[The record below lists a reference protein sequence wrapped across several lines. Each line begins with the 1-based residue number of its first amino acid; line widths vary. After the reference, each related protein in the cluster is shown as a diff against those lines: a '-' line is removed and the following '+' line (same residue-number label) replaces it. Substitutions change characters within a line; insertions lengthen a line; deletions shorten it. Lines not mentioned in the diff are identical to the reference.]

1 MNYIHRM
8 TSPLKKPLLSIIIK
22 LGTRKEKARFTDP
35 PVLLG
40 GCARSGTTL
49 LLSILSSHED
59 IFACPREYGAF
70 GPLEKRD
77 GILHLARVDRLY
89 RCILFNRVP
98 ATAKRWCEKTPINI
112 RRVSQIDR
120 YFKGNFRLIQIIR
133 DGRDVILSRHPLNAS
148 EYWVSPERWVNDVSI
163 GMEFSDHPNV
173 YTVRYEDLINQYDKT
188 IEGIC
193 NFLDLP
199 LTERILYWHRYS
211 RVRKTPAL
219 YSDID
224 KLSNRSIGKWKRP
237 EHADRVKQL
246 TSIPAAVELL
256 KKFGYL

>member
-1 MNYIHRM
+1 MDDLEKIV
-8 TSPLKKPLLSIIIK
+8 
-22 LGTRKEKARFTDP
+22 TRKEKSRFTDP
-35 PVLLG
+35 PILLG

-70 GPLEKRD
+70 GPVKERD
-77 GILHLARVDRLY
+77 GELHLARVDRIY

-98 ATAKRWCEKTPINI
+98 ASARRWCEKTPINI
-112 RRVSQIDR
+112 RRIPQIDR

-133 DGRDVILSRHPLNAS
+133 DGRDVILSQHPLKTG
-148 EYWVSPERWVNDVSI
+148 EYWVSPERWVSDVSI

-173 YTVRYEDLINQYDKT
+173 YTIRYEDLINQYDKT

-193 NFLDLP
+193 GFLDIP
-199 LTERILYWHRYS
+199 LSEKILNWHKNT

-224 KLSNRSIGKWKRP
+224 KLSNRSIEKCKRP
-237 EHADRVKQL
+237 ENAERVKQL
-246 TSIPAAVELL
+246 NSIPAAVDLL
-256 KKFGYL
+256 KKYGYL